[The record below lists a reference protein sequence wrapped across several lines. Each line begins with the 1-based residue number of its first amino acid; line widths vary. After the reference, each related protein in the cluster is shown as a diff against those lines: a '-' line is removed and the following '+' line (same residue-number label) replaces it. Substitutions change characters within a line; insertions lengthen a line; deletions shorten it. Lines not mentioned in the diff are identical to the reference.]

1 MASSAL
7 KHAIAPTTLQQ
18 AQTDALLAL
27 LNIGNPQDA
36 TPPPSSTLSQSKS
49 TPAVKAPTSTSTL
62 VWKVLVLDQQTKDV
76 LATVLRV
83 QDLRDAGVTLHVQ
96 LHSLRPP
103 LSDVPAVYFVA
114 PTLANIRRIS
124 EDLDKG
130 LYESFHFNFVEP
142 LPRALL
148 EELAA
153 SVAASS
159 TGDLVEQVVDQ
170 YLSFLAPSP
179 SLFSLLSP
187 PSSPTAQ
194 ADPSQPKPLYSYN
207 LLNSPSSTE
216 QQIEDEIER
225 IASGIF
231 SAVVTSGHVPII
243 RAPKGNAAEMVAK
256 KLDVKI
262 RDALIS
268 ASRSH
273 GPTASLFSQDSSGLV
288 QSTKTTYELFV
299 SRFFIS
305 ILIGPPS
312 VLLILDRNV
321 DLVSMVS
328 HGWTYQALVSDCL
341 DMKLNRVVVTSPQK
355 RSYDLDAKDF
365 FWGKNAAN
373 PFPQVA
379 EDIDT
384 ELNKYKQDA
393 AEITRS
399 TGVSD
404 VNDISQ
410 LDLSSNA
417 VHLRTAIT
425 QLPELTARKATL
437 DTHMNIATA
446 LLEQIKKRGLDEL
459 FSTEEAVNKQ
469 TVSSILETLRAPRA
483 DGVFEPEDKLRLVLV
498 FYLSS
503 PDNAISKDDITELEK
518 ELKNVGADTA
528 AFEYVRRTREISR
541 MTVSTAVGGT
551 STPVLGGQG
560 ELFRGFTAFGNKL
573 TDRLKEGGLENLISG
588 VKNFLPANKL
598 LPVTRLTEAL
608 MDSSAASNQ
617 SLQETDEYLFLDPR
631 AHRHA
636 QGLGVSGASGGPG
649 VGGASSTGRAR
660 RMAFT
665 DGMVF
670 VVGGASYVEY
680 GNLEEW
686 AAKTGKR
693 LMYGGTEIVDPGS
706 FVGVL
711 QDLGKGTL

>member
-7 KHAIAPTTLQQ
+7 RHAIASTTLQQ

-27 LNIGNPQDA
+27 LSLGISQDA
-36 TPPPSSTLSQSKS
+36 AAPSATATQPK
-49 TPAVKAPTSTSTL
+49 PALKPPTSTAPL

-103 LSDVPAVYFVA
+103 LPDVPAVYFVA
-114 PTLANIRRIS
+114 PTLENIRRIS
-124 EDLDKG
+124 EDLDKC
-130 LYESFHFNFVEP
+130 LYESFHLNFVEP

-153 SVAASS
+153 SVAASG
-159 TGDLVEQVVDQ
+159 TGELVAQVVDQ
-170 YLSFLAPSP
+170 YLSFIAPSP

-187 PSSPTAQ
+187 LTPPLSQPGS
-194 ADPSQPKPLYSYN
+194 SQPKLNYSYK
-207 LLNSPSSTE
+207 LLNSPLSTE

-225 IASGIF
+225 VASGIF
-231 SAVVTSGHVPII
+231 SAVVTAGHVPVI

-256 KLDVKI
+256 KLDIKI
-262 RDALIS
+262 RDALLS
-268 ASRSH
+268 SSRPH
-273 GPTASLFSQDSSGLV
+273 GSTTSLFSQDSSGLSNL
-288 QSTKTTYELFV
+288 QRPL
-299 SRFFIS
+299 
-305 ILIGPPS
+305 
-312 VLLILDRNV
+312 LLILDRNV

-341 DMKLNRVVVTSPQK
+341 EMKLNRVVVNSPQK
-355 RSYDLDAKDF
+355 HSYDFDSKDF
-365 FWGKNAAN
+365 FWANNAAN

-379 EDIDT
+379 EDIDA

-417 VHLRTAIT
+417 GHLKTAIT

-469 TVSSILETLRAPRA
+469 TALSILETLRAPRP
-483 DGVFEPEDKLRLVLV
+483 DGAFSPEDKLRLVLV

-503 PDNAISKDDITELEK
+503 PGNAISKDDIAELEK
-518 ELKNVGADTA
+518 ELNSAGADTA

-541 MTVSTAVGGT
+541 MTVSAAVGGT

-560 ELFRGFTAFGNKL
+560 ELLRNFTAFGNKL

-598 LPVTRLTEAL
+598 LPVTRLVEAL

-631 AHRHA
+631 APRHA
-636 QGLGVSGASGGPG
+636 QGLGVSGASSGPG
-649 VGGASSTGRAR
+649 VGGASGTGRAR

-686 AAKTGKR
+686 ATKTGKR
-693 LMYGGTEIVDPGS
+693 LTYGGTEIVDPGS
-706 FVGVL
+706 FVDVL
-711 QDLGKGTL
+711 QDLGKGVS